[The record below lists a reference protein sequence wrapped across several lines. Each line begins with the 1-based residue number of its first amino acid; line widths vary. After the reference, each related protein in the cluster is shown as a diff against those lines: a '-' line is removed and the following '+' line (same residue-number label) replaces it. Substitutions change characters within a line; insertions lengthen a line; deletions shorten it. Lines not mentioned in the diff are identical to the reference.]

1 MNVAVTKIALGLGV
15 IGLAAC
21 EEVSEPFA
29 FDTTYATFAE
39 IDTAFSAQTAAL
51 VNTDG
56 SLVNAGNIS
65 TAADFGATATGSVAY
80 NGAIIATQ
88 TGTTDQMIGQ
98 LQLDVDFDS
107 NSLSGTAGNFIH
119 STDGDYIGTL
129 TGNGVIDRNVTGGDN
144 HFDMAMTGALSN
156 GGNSFAANV
165 ALEGNF
171 LNGTDPIEAIAGDAD
186 LSLGDGAPEYNEGGF
201 AVLR

>member
-29 FDTTYATFAE
+29 FDPTFATFAD
-39 IDTAFSAQTAAL
+39 INSAFSAQTAAL

-56 SLVNAGNIS
+56 ALVNAGNIS
-65 TAADFGATATGSVAY
+65 TATDFGATATGSVAY
-80 NGAIIATQ
+80 KGAIIASQ
-88 TGTTDQMIGQ
+88 TGTTDRMIGQ
-98 LQLDVDFDS
+98 LQLDVAFDT
-107 NSLSGTAGNFIH
+107 NTVSGTAGNFIH
-119 STDGDYIGTL
+119 STDGDYVGTL

-171 LNGTDPIEAIAGDAD
+171 LNGTDTIEAIAGDAD